1 MHSLCDVLREAL
13 DSRSELIYFPFIM
26 SQKQLKELP
35 SVSEVLL
42 ECNVF
47 KSLNNKYIS
56 FIIKSELEVYRRSA
70 KKGALKIKR
79 ANITKNIL
87 YEIKRLMSPNMEY
100 VINGTGIVLHT
111 GLGRSPMK
119 ELTAKKVAKRVSGY
133 TNLEFD
139 LHTGARGQRQDHI
152 NVLLSSLTGAQSA
165 MAVNNNAAAV
175 LLSLNELSEG
185 KEVIISR
192 GQQVEIGGSFRIPDV
207 IKKSG
212 CILKEVGTT
221 NRTHL
226 KDYEKAFNKNTGL
239 ILWVHTSN
247 YVVRGYTN
255 QVHLSELVKLGQ
267 KKRVPV
273 LADLGCGALYDLSD
287 KGVPK
292 DMLIQDVVKSGVG
305 IVTFSGDKLLGGPQ
319 AGLIVGKKT
328 LVNRLKKN
336 PIARAVRCDKW
347 GLAFL
352 EDSLRSFRDDGPS
365 KDNLTISLMTA
376 SRKSLTKRGE
386 TILSHLPKKTINKL
400 GISLVESE
408 VEAGSG
414 SLPEE
419 KLESMAFRFKP
430 IGISPSTLSSKF
442 RMSEIPVVGYIHS
455 NIFYIDL
462 KAVIPGQEKDLAGII
477 SAIQ

>member
-1 MHSLCDVLREAL
+1 MA
-13 DSRSELIYFPFIM
+13 
-26 SQKQLKELP
+26 QNQLKELP

-42 ECNVF
+42 ECKST
-47 KSLNNKYIS
+47 KSLHSKYMTY
-56 FIIKSELEVYRRSA
+56 IIKSNLESYRRAA
-70 KKGALKIKR
+70 KKGSLKPNR
-79 ANITKNIL
+79 AQITQNIL
-87 YEIKRLMSPNMEY
+87 SEVERLTAPSLQS

-111 GLGRSPMK
+111 GLGRAPMK
-119 ELTAKKVAKRVSGY
+119 ESTAKNAAKRVAGY

-139 LHTGARGQRQDHI
+139 LPTGTRGQRQDHV
-152 NVLLSSLTGAQSA
+152 NGLLSALTGAQSS

-175 LLSLNELSEG
+175 LLALNELGEG
-185 KEVIISR
+185 KEVIVSR

-212 CILKEVGTT
+212 CILKEVGST

-226 KDYEKAFNKNTGL
+226 KDYEKAITKKTGM

-247 YVVRGYTN
+247 YVVRGFTHD
-255 QVHLSELVKLGQ
+255 VSLSDLVQLGK

-273 LADLGCGALYDLSD
+273 VADLGSGALVDLSE

-305 IVTFSGDKLLGGPQ
+305 LVTFSGDKLLGGPQ
-319 AGLIVGKKT
+319 AGLIVGTKT
-328 LVNRLKKN
+328 LVNKLKTN

-347 GLAFL
+347 SLAFL
-352 EDSLRSFRDDGPS
+352 EESLRSFGDHGPS
-365 KDNLTISLMTA
+365 KNNLTISLMMV
-376 SRKSLTKRGE
+376 SRKALTKRGE
-386 TILSHLPKKTINKL
+386 IILSHLPKKAKDKL

-419 KLESMAFRFKP
+419 KLDSMAFRFKP
-430 IGISPSTLSSKF
+430 NGISASKLATQF
-442 RMSEIPVVGYIHS
+442 RMGDTPVVGYIHGHT
-455 NIFYIDL
+455 FYIDL
-462 KAVIPGQEKDLAGII
+462 KAVIPGQEKELVGAI
-477 SAIQ
+477 SAI

>member
-1 MHSLCDVLREAL
+1 MT
-13 DSRSELIYFPFIM
+13 
-26 SQKQLKELP
+26 QNQLKELP

-42 ECNVF
+42 ECEPY
-47 KSLNNKYIS
+47 KSHNTKYITH
-56 FIIKSELEVYRRSA
+56 IIKSELDGFRRMA
-70 KKGALKIKR
+70 IKGNLKLNR
-79 ANITKNIL
+79 AQITQNIL
-87 YEIKRLMSPNMEY
+87 SEINRLTAPNMQS

-111 GLGRSPMK
+111 GLGRAPMK
-119 ELTAKKVAKRVSGY
+119 ASVAKQVAKRVSGY

-139 LHTGARGQRQDHI
+139 LPTGTRGQRQNHV
-152 NVLLSSLTGAQSA
+152 NGLLSALTGAQSA

-175 LLSLNELSEG
+175 LLALNELGEG
-185 KEVIISR
+185 KEVIVSR

-212 CILKEVGTT
+212 CILKEVGST

-226 KDYEKAFNKNTGL
+226 KDYEKAMSKNTGM

-247 YVVRGYTN
+247 YVVRGFTHD
-255 QVHLSELVKLGQ
+255 VSLSDLVQLGK
-267 KKRVPV
+267 KKRIPV
-273 LADLGCGALYDLSD
+273 VADLGSGALVDLAN
-287 KGVPK
+287 KGIPN
-292 DMLIQDVVKSGVG
+292 DMLVQDVVKSGIG
-305 IVTFSGDKLLGGPQ
+305 LVTFSGDKLLGGPQ

-347 GLAFL
+347 SLAFL
-352 EDSLRSFRDDGPS
+352 EESLRSFKDEGPS

-386 TILSHLPKKTINKL
+386 AILSHLPKKTVNTL
-400 GISLVESE
+400 GITLVESE

-419 KLESMAFRFKP
+419 TLESMAFQFKP
-430 IGISPSTLSSKF
+430 KWMRASQLASQF
-442 RMSEIPVVGYIHS
+442 RQGETPVVGYIHGS
-455 NIFYIDL
+455 TFYIDL
-462 KAVIPGQEKDLAGII
+462 KAVIPGQEKDLAGAI
-477 SAIQ
+477 SGISL

>member
-1 MHSLCDVLREAL
+1 MT
-13 DSRSELIYFPFIM
+13 
-26 SQKQLKELP
+26 QKQLKELP

-42 ECNVF
+42 ECKHA
-47 KSLNNKYIS
+47 KSHNSRYIS
-56 FIIKSELEVYRRSA
+56 YIIKLNLESYRRAA
-70 KKGALKIKR
+70 KKGSLKLKR
-79 ANITKNIL
+79 AQITQNIL
-87 YEIKRLMSPNMEY
+87 SQIERMSSPNMQS

-111 GLGRSPMK
+111 GLGRAPMK
-119 ELTAKKVAKRVSGY
+119 ESKAKQVAKRVSGY

-139 LHTGARGQRQDHI
+139 LLTGSRGQRQDHV
-152 NVLLSSLTGAQSA
+152 NGLLSALTGAQST

-175 LLSLNELSEG
+175 LLALNELGEG
-185 KEVIISR
+185 KEVIVSR

-212 CILKEVGTT
+212 CILKEVGST

-226 KDYEKAFNKNTGL
+226 KDYEKAITKKTGM

-247 YVVRGYTN
+247 YVVRGFTHN
-255 QVHLSELVKLGQ
+255 VSLSDLVQLGK
-267 KKRVPV
+267 KKRVPIV
-273 LADLGCGALYDLSD
+273 ADLGSGALVDLSE

-292 DMLIQDVVKSGVG
+292 DMLVQDVVKSGVG
-305 IVTFSGDKLLGGPQ
+305 LVTFSGDKLLGGPQ

-328 LVNRLKKN
+328 LVRRLKQN

-347 GLAFL
+347 SLAFL
-352 EDSLRSFRDDGPS
+352 EESLRSFDDDGPS

-376 SRKSLTKRGE
+376 SRKVLTKRGE
-386 TILSHLPKKTINKL
+386 TILSNLPKKPVDKL
-400 GISLVESE
+400 GITLVESE

-430 IGISPSTLSSKF
+430 KGISASKLATQF
-442 RMSEIPVVGYIHS
+442 RMGETPVVGYIHG
-455 NIFYIDL
+455 NTFYIDL
-462 KAVIPGQEKDLAGII
+462 KAVIPGHEKDLAGNI
-477 SAIQ
+477 SAI